1 MGSEYLYEELFPGLN
16 ETNAPTVGQKSRSL
30 VSATKPDKS
39 RLPGHPSSFETPK
52 SCTKN
57 QTSFP
62 NNFPQKAHHS
72 NNTANS
78 NKTTSENT
86 INQSSFPSL
95 KDSIPNKATTSKTSF
110 QQIHLSRNQVA
121 VQSTMKS
128 TSLSS
133 GLSVKG
139 NGNGYKMS
147 HSVTPIVPCVE
158 PIPKAKTKKSL
169 GDCEKKCGKVH
180 ATTQPL
186 IPKPTSED
194 KPKQSKNT
202 DTSTGC
208 LVEAK
213 TKSHVNDESKPTK
226 SQAPTQLPPKSSSE
240 TRKSP
245 SETRQSTSET
255 RKSPS
260 ETRRSTSETRKSTSE
275 TRKSPSE
282 TRQSPSET
290 RKSTSETRQSTSE
303 TRKFPSETRKSPS
316 ETRKSTSETRK
327 STSETRQS
335 QNINKKRSS
344 YTPTDLFENDHCPP
358 KSATESATVT
368 GVTDLADIKV
378 TSLQDT
384 TGTESIDHHNIP
396 AKSTELSKFG
406 YPSQLSIDS
415 SENENIERSN
425 VQHQSTQQPG
435 TSISDSSMSNSIT
448 CKEHSTMSQDDRQSV
463 LLPSLVEENSQM
475 LITSSISIQALA
487 EDCFNNHELIQP
499 LSDTTGSDNSNI
511 SNTEALA
518 ARMSNTTDT
527 AKDRVADNDCKTNR
541 SSSQTCAHDSE
552 KQPPK
557 TDDGSILFGDTCSV
571 VDVFTELSGKDDTS
585 SDCSAMSLNI
595 DEQSNQPPRT
605 FGASAKLLS
614 DLYHESIQTPGQFTF
629 EDRNEASTEPLNTV
643 DRSIQQQENTDIN
656 EEREPANDHATT
668 SHLDTINSSLVS
680 NCNLLSSHIGGT
692 LDTNPCEKPSIV
704 PKLNQDTNEERN
716 CKDEQT
722 KPIEEAGLVENLDSE
737 EVRLR
742 QGFH

>member
-1 MGSEYLYEELFPGLN
+1 MFPGLN

-245 SETRQSTSET
+245 SETRQST
-255 RKSPS
+255 
-260 ETRRSTSETRKSTSE
+260 
-275 TRKSPSE
+275 
-282 TRQSPSET
+282 
-290 RKSTSETRQSTSE
+290 
-303 TRKFPSETRKSPS
+303 SETRKSPS

>member
-245 SETRQSTSET
+245 SETRQST
-255 RKSPS
+255 
-260 ETRRSTSETRKSTSE
+260 
-275 TRKSPSE
+275 
-282 TRQSPSET
+282 
-290 RKSTSETRQSTSE
+290 
-303 TRKFPSETRKSPS
+303 S

>member
-290 RKSTSETRQSTSE
+290 RKSTSETR
-303 TRKFPSETRKSPS
+303 
-316 ETRKSTSETRK
+316 K

-541 SSSQTCAHDSE
+541 SSQTCAHDSE

-629 EDRNEASTEPLNTV
+629 EDRNEAS
-643 DRSIQQQENTDIN
+643 IAQ
-656 EEREPANDHATT
+656 
-668 SHLDTINSSLVS
+668 SS
-680 NCNLLSSHIGGT
+680 NKKT
-692 LDTNPCEKPSIV
+692 LT
-704 PKLNQDTNEERN
+704 
-716 CKDEQT
+716 
-722 KPIEEAGLVENLDSE
+722 
-737 EVRLR
+737 
-742 QGFH
+742 

>member
-1 MGSEYLYEELFPGLN
+1 MFPGLN

-245 SETRQSTSET
+245 SETR
-255 RKSPS
+255 R
-260 ETRRSTSETRKSTSE
+260 
-275 TRKSPSE
+275 
-282 TRQSPSET
+282 
-290 RKSTSETRQSTSE
+290 
-303 TRKFPSETRKSPS
+303 
-316 ETRKSTSETRK
+316 STSETRK